1 MDFALELAMDSHGN
15 RFDYP
20 KRLLRGSDI
29 LTFRLILL
37 VLNAYALVQTM
48 EWEARPDNIVIQ
60 WSYGHCLFIHIGGS
74 HWLLRREFI

>member
-1 MDFALELAMDSHGN
+1 
-15 RFDYP
+15 
-20 KRLLRGSDI
+20 
-29 LTFRLILL
+29 LL